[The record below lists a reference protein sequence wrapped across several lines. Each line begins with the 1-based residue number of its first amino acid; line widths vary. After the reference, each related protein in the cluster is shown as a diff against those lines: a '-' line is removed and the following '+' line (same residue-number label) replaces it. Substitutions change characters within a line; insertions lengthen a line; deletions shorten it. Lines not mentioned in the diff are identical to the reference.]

1 MTNIKP
7 IKVLLIDD
15 DEDDYFYTK
24 DLLNDL
30 GPDRYQLSWMHDFEQ
45 SVEALGANAFDVYLV
60 DYRLGSKTGID
71 FLQQARILNSGACI
85 IMLTGQGSERIDL
98 DAMKLGAADYL
109 TKSGLSTALLE
120 RSIRYCLERKKNIDA
135 LRESE
140 IKYRKIFEKTK
151 DFIFVCTPK
160 GQFID
165 FNDSAADLF
174 SFTREEFM
182 QQNFFK
188 LFFDER
194 EKQRFKK
201 IMTEE
206 GAVNDLEVTLLNK
219 NGEKRFCLLTV
230 SVQHQIYENE
240 TTYLGLINDLTK
252 RKKAD
257 EALRKAEQLAAAG
270 QFIQTIAH
278 EVRNPLT
285 NINLAV
291 EELKTENDDEDKKT
305 FLNIIQRNSER
316 IQALVD
322 ELRESSKPASL
333 NTNKHSINDVIDETL
348 DIAADRIK
356 LKDIEIIR
364 DYSPDIC
371 KVDIDAEK
379 VKRALLNLIINAI
392 EAMEKNM
399 GTIKITTRSVNEHC
413 VITIEDNGIG
423 IHEEDMKKL
432 FNPFFSRKTKGI
444 GMGLT
449 TTQNIILSH
458 RGNIEVESK
467 INHGTKFSIYLPII
481 IQP

>member
-1 MTNIKP
+1 MINKKP

-30 GPDRYQLSWMHDFEQ
+30 GPDRYQLSWLSDFEQ
-45 SVEALGANAFDVYLV
+45 GVEALKANAYDVYLV
-60 DYRLGSKTGID
+60 DYRLGSMTGID
-71 FLQQARILNSGACI
+71 FLQQARMVNSGACI

-109 TKSGLSTALLE
+109 TKSGLSTTMLE

-140 IKYRKIFEKTK
+140 SKYRGIFEKTK

-160 GQFID
+160 GKFID
-165 FNDSAADLF
+165 FNDSATDLF
-174 SFTREEFM
+174 NYSREELM
-182 QQNFFK
+182 QLNFFH
-188 LFFDER
+188 LFFDEG

-201 IMTEE
+201 MMTEK
-206 GAVNDLEVTLLNK
+206 GAVDDLEVTMLTK
-219 NGEKRFCLLTV
+219 KEEKRFCLLTV

-240 TTYLGLINDLTK
+240 IAYLGLINDLTK

-257 EALRKAEQLAAAG
+257 EALRKAQQLAATG

-291 EELKTENDDEDKKT
+291 EELKSESGDEDKKT
-305 FLNIIQRNSER
+305 FLEIIQRNSER

-322 ELRESSKPASL
+322 ELRESSSPASL
-333 NTNKHSINDVIDETL
+333 NTGKHSINKVVDETL
-348 DIAADRIK
+348 DVAADRIK
-356 LKDIEIIR
+356 LKNIEIIR
-364 DYSPDIC
+364 DYSPDLC
-371 KVDIDAEK
+371 EVGIDAEK

-392 EAMEKNM
+392 EAMEKNK
-399 GTIKITTRSVNEHC
+399 GVIKIITRSVNDHC
-413 VITIEDNGIG
+413 LITIEDNGIG
-423 IHEEDMKKL
+423 IHEDDMKKL
-432 FNPFFSRKTKGI
+432 FNPFFSRKPKGI

-458 RGNIEVESK
+458 QGNIEVESK
-467 INHGTKFSIYLPII
+467 INHGTKFNVYLPLII
-481 IQP
+481 